1 MIEKFQVKEA
11 FAKDQTL
18 LEENEKISGDCN

>member
-11 FAKDQTL
+11 FSQDQIL
-18 LEENEKISGDCN
+18 LEENEKILGDCN